1 MKKTIIVGGLP
12 NPIGGVTT
20 FLRRYCQKNSD
31 NIDLIVD
38 CYPNDNKDIPLN
50 LKDKFVSINSKFIIP
65 IYFVFIFNLL
75 KDKVVF
81 FNFSSLHSVLL
92 LGLVYKRRSSDWHLM
107 LHHGK
112 LHTHNKFFE
121 RLIRLFMNKFDVIYV
136 MSKEQHEVLSKLVD
150 SEKLKFSSSYV
161 MATVD
166 KQSKDYHEA
175 EELVKGIRRL
185 GYSKVFICSGY
196 STEIYNHN
204 DVLGLLNS
212 VLSNCYVM
220 LFIYG
225 PKDGRE
231 DLLKSASTYENVKI
245 FQDKPESVF
254 NNYLALSDC
263 YIRPTQ
269 RDSFG
274 IAVADAINFG
284 TSVIASDVCP
294 RYQGAYL
301 YTHED
306 IKDLERVCEKYLR
319 KEYIKT
325 SMENVSEFFL
335 RCKA

>member
-1 MKKTIIVGGLP
+1 
-12 NPIGGVTT
+12 
-20 FLRRYCQKNSD
+20 
-31 NIDLIVD
+31 
-38 CYPNDNKDIPLN
+38 
-50 LKDKFVSINSKFIIP
+50 
-65 IYFVFIFNLL
+65 
-75 KDKVVF
+75 
-81 FNFSSLHSVLL
+81 
-92 LGLVYKRRSSDWHLM
+92 
-107 LHHGK
+107 
-112 LHTHNKFFE
+112 
-121 RLIRLFMNKFDVIYV
+121 MNKFDVIYV

-220 LFIYG
+220 FFIYG

-284 TSVIASDVCP
+284 VSAIASDVCP
-294 RYQGAYL
+294 RYKGAYIYKHL
-301 YTHED
+301 SALC
-306 IKDLERVCEKYLR
+306 LEEVLIKYLNNKILHISEHEI
-319 KEYIKT
+319 KEFE
-325 SMENVSEFFL
+325 MNV
-335 RCKA
+335 